1 MPFWRNDLI
10 QKRIERPIVF
20 DQALVKNPG
29 VPVIEDVA
37 DVEYDGGNIR
47 HSLALAGLE
56 ATVGLVDDVS
66 AAAAADHAVIPVTAL
81 ERLER
86 IADLH
91 GRPLMN
97 RA

>member
-10 QKRIERPIVF
+10 QKRIERPIVL
-20 DQALVKNPG
+20 DQALVENPQ
-29 VPVIEDVA
+29 VPV
-37 DVEYDGGNIR
+37 VESIVDAELTAAIPPC
-47 HSLALAGLE
+47 SALAGLE
-56 ATVGLVDDVS
+56 AAVGLVDDVG